1 MTIIPQYTKSF
12 KVYFNTCDETT
23 CGSAYHMEY
32 LDMDLECDTC
42 GFMGS
47 YYLAGEKY
55 KIGQCSICLMK
66 SGVVDKIIIDWMVY
80 ITSFANKD
88 MEKTTLRME
97 EYNRLAKYSKT
108 ALIEIYGSQYRIN
121 SVNITTPK
129 GDIITEILDN
139 THPRR

>member
-1 MTIIPQYTKSF
+1 MTIIPQYTKSL

-23 CGSAYHMEY
+23 CDSAYHMEY

-47 YYLAGEKY
+47 YYLDGEKY

-80 ITSFANKD
+80 ITNFANKD
-88 MEKTTLRME
+88 MNTKQTDLERAKSQIFSDIAGCLNSTNN
-97 EYNRLAKYSKT
+97 EYW
-108 ALIEIYGSQYRIN
+108 
-121 SVNITTPK
+121 ITVIV
-129 GDIITEILDN
+129 D
-139 THPRR
+139 

>member
-1 MTIIPQYTKSF
+1 MTIIPQYTKSL

-23 CGSAYHMEY
+23 CDSAYHMEY

-47 YYLAGEKY
+47 YYLDGEKY

-88 MEKTTLRME
+88 MNCDKCNTYFKGIE
-97 EYNRLAKYSKT
+97 NKY
-108 ALIEIYGSQYRIN
+108 ADC
-121 SVNITTPK
+121 
-129 GDIITEILDN
+129 DILCQPCWRKYDT
-139 THPRR
+139 

>member
-1 MTIIPQYTKSF
+1 MTIIPQYTKSL

-23 CGSAYHMEY
+23 CDSAYHMEY

-47 YYLAGEKY
+47 YYLDGEKY

-80 ITSFANKD
+80 ITNFANKD
-88 MEKTTLRME
+88 MNGICNNCNTINNICSLRCRKCGKADFIKPKEKVWTRHNWHLKSFLVIDT
-97 EYNRLAKYSKT
+97 K
-108 ALIEIYGSQYRIN
+108 IE
-121 SVNITTPK
+121 
-129 GDIITEILDN
+129 
-139 THPRR
+139 